1 DPASPDPAALRPAAD
16 TLRRGGLVAF
26 PTETVY
32 GLGAHALDPA
42 AVARI
47 YAAKGRPGYNPLIVH
62 VADADAARALTRAW
76 PREADALAAAFWP
89 GPLTLVL
96 PKNDAVPD
104 SVTAGLPSV
113 ALRVPAHPVAHALL
127 RLAGI
132 PVAAPSANR
141 STEVSPTTAQHVVRS
156 LGERV
161 DVIVDG
167 GPCPVGIES
176 TVLSLAGPVPTLLR
190 PGTISVDD
198 LRPVIGDVA
207 LPSAAPDATAA
218 RPSPGMLDRHYAPRA
233 ELRLFEWSDL
243 SQPDLVIEQMQ
254 PDGTTALLM
263 IELKSRRDGGTS
275 GRALQANAYHADILP
290 SATLFEMPDDP
301 AEYAARLYSLLHE
314 LDDRGFR
321 RIWVQQPPDAP
332 AWAGVRDRLRRA
344 ATS

>member
-1 DPASPDPAALRPAAD
+1 MILLPVDPVHPDPQALAAAAE

-32 GLGAHALDPA
+32 GLGAHALDPD

-62 VADADAARALTRAW
+62 VADTDAARRLVRAW
-76 PREADALAAAFWP
+76 PAEAEALAAAFWP

-96 PKNDAVPD
+96 PKNDSVPHA
-104 SVTAGLPSV
+104 VTAGLASV

-127 RLAGI
+127 RAAGI

-141 STEVSPTTAQHVVRS
+141 STEVSPTTARHVERS

-176 TVLSLAGPVPTLLR
+176 TVLSLAGAVPTLLR

-198 LRPVIGDVA
+198 LRPIIGEVA
-207 LPSAAPDATAA
+207 LPSDAPDATAA
-218 RPSPGMLDRHYAPRA
+218 RPSPGMMDRHYAPRA
-233 ELRLFEWSDL
+233 ELGLYSAEAPGPREVVPGRTMVLALKTNVRVTDL
-243 SQPDLVIEQMQ
+243 
-254 PDGTTALLM
+254 
-263 IELKSRRDGGTS
+263 
-275 GRALQANAYHADILP
+275 LP
-290 SATLFEMPDDP
+290 GSEIIRMPSDP
-301 AEYAARLYSLLHE
+301 AEYASRLYDLLHS
-314 LDDRGFR
+314 LDDHGYA
-321 RIWVQQPPDAP
+321 RIWVQEPPDTP

-344 ATS
+344 ATPRPAS

>member
-1 DPASPDPAALRPAAD
+1 MILLRVDPRRPDPGALVPAAE

-62 VADADAARALTRAW
+62 AADAEAARALAGAW
-76 PREADALAAAFWP
+76 PAEAQALADAFWP

-96 PKNDAVPD
+96 PKNDRVPD
-104 SVTAGLPSV
+104 AVTAGLPSV

-127 RLAGI
+127 RAAGI

-198 LRPVIGDVA
+198 LRPVVGDVA
-207 LPSAAPDATAA
+207 LPSTAPEATAA
-218 RPSPGMLDRHYAPRA
+218 RPSPGMMDRHYAPRA
-233 ELRLFEWSDL
+233 ELRLFAGEW
-243 SQPDLVIEQMQ
+243 PDAAVAL
-254 PDGTTALLM
+254 DGPTAVLLM
-263 IELKSRRDGGTS
+263 
-275 GRALQANAYHADILP
+275 QANAPGADLLP
-290 SATLFEMPDDP
+290 AADVIRMPDDP
-301 AEYAARLYSLLHE
+301 AEYAARLYGLLHE
-314 LDDRGFR
+314 LDDRGYR

-344 ATS
+344 ATA

>member
-1 DPASPDPAALRPAAD
+1 MILIPVDPASPDPAALAPAAE

-62 VADADAARALTRAW
+62 VADAAAARSLAAAW
-76 PREADALAAAFWP
+76 PAEADALAAAFWP

-96 PKNDAVPD
+96 PRDTSVPD

-127 RLAGI
+127 RAAGI

-141 STEVSPTTAQHVVRS
+141 STEVSPTTAGHVARS
-156 LGERV
+156 LGDRV

-176 TVLSLAGPVPTLLR
+176 TVLSLAGAVPTLLR

-198 LRPVIGDVA
+198 LRPVVGEVA
-207 LPSAAPDATAA
+207 MPSADPHATAA
-218 RPSPGMLDRHYAPRA
+218 RPSPGMMDRHYAPRA
-233 ELRLFEWSDL
+233 ELRLF
-243 SQPDLVIEQMQ
+243 
-254 PDGTTALLM
+254 
-263 IELKSRRDGGTS
+263 
-275 GRALQANAYHADILP
+275 N
-290 SATLFEMPDDP
+290 DP
-301 AEYAARLYSLLHE
+301 ARVPSDATGKTAALVMTDAARAGLPASVDAMAMPADPAAYASRLYALLHE
-314 LDDRGFR
+314 LDDAGYARV
-321 RIWVQQPPDAP
+321 WVQQPPDTP

-344 ATS
+344 SPPPLA